1 MPVPN
6 SESSVSFDKNR
17 FNTTLWTVILD
28 ARDPASPDVDAS
40 LEKLCRTYWPA
51 IYAYV
56 RRQGRSRS
64 DAADLTQ
71 SYFARFLQKQFLKDV
86 DRSKGKFRSFLLTS
100 LNHFLAD
107 EWRRD
112 HAQKRGGSQPVL
124 SLDID
129 GWEANFAHELKSD
142 VTPAK
147 LFERRWALAL
157 FEEAL
162 SRLRDGFAISGKE
175 REFDLLKEFLGQSST
190 GGSYSNVAEELGLEE
205 NTVAVRVH
213 RLRRRYALLVR
224 EEVAR
229 TVVDT
234 DEIDTEL
241 NHLLNVIC
249 G

>member
-1 MPVPN
+1 
-6 SESSVSFDKNR
+6 
-17 FNTTLWTVILD
+17 
-28 ARDPASPDVDAS
+28 
-40 LEKLCRTYWPA
+40 
-51 IYAYV
+51 
-56 RRQGRSRS
+56 
-64 DAADLTQ
+64 
-71 SYFARFLQKQFLKDV
+71 V
-86 DRSKGKFRSFLLTS
+86 DRSKGKFRSFLLKS
-100 LNHFLAD
+100 LNHFLVD

-112 HAQKRGGSQPVL
+112 HAQKRGGSQPAL
-124 SLDID
+124 SLDTD
-129 GWEANFAHELKSD
+129 DWEKNFAHELKSD
-142 VTPAK
+142 ITPEK

-162 SRLRDGFAISGKE
+162 SRLRDEFLKSGKE

-190 GGSYSNVAEELGLEE
+190 DGSYSNAAGKLELDE

-213 RLRRRYALLVR
+213 RLRRRYAQMVR

-229 TVVDT
+229 TVVET

>member
-1 MPVPN
+1 MPDRN
-6 SESSVSFDKNR
+6 FETSISSEKNR
-17 FNTTLWTVILD
+17 FATTHWSVIVGAGD
-28 ARDPASPDVDAS
+28 SASPEVDAS

-64 DAADLTQ
+64 EAADLTQ
-71 SYFARFLQKQFLKDV
+71 SYFARFLQKQYLKDV
-86 DRSKGKFRSFLLTS
+86 DRSKGKFRSFLLKS
-100 LNHFLAD
+100 LNHFLVD

-112 HAQKRGGSQPVL
+112 RAQKRGGSQLAL
-124 SLDID
+124 SLDTED
-129 GWEANFAHELKSD
+129 WEKNFGHELKSD
-142 VTPAK
+142 ITPEK

-157 FEEAL
+157 FDEAL
-162 SRLRDGFAISGKE
+162 SRLRDELVKSGKE

-190 GGSYSNVAEELGLEE
+190 DGSYSDAAGKLGLNE

-213 RLRRRYALLVR
+213 RLRRRYAQLVR

-229 TVVDT
+229 TVVGT
-234 DEIDTEL
+234 DDIDTEL

>member
-1 MPVPN
+1 MPVRNP
-6 SESSVSFDKNR
+6 ETSVSPENSR
-17 FNTTLWTVILD
+17 FSTTVWTVILD
-28 ARDPASPDVDAS
+28 AQDPNSPDVDAA

-71 SYFARFLQKQFLKDV
+71 SYFARFLRKQFLKDV
-86 DRSKGKFRSFLLTS
+86 DRSKGKFRSFILKS

-112 HAQKRGGSQPVL
+112 HAQKRGGSQPAL
-124 SLDID
+124 SLDIE
-129 GWEANFAHELKSD
+129 GWEKDFGQELKSD
-142 VTPAK
+142 ITPEK

-162 SRLRDGFAISGKE
+162 SRLRDGLVKSGKE
-175 REFDLLKEFLGQSST
+175 REFDLLKEFLGRSST
-190 GGSYSNVAEELGLEE
+190 DGSYSNVAGKLGLSE

-229 TVVDT
+229 TVVGE
-234 DEIDTEL
+234 DEVDTEL